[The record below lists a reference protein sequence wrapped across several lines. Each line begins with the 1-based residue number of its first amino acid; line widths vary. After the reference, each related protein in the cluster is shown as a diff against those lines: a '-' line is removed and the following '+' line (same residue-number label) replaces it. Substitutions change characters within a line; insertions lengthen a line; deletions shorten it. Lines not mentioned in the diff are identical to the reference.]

1 VSAVLPVRFPDTT
14 SPPDMT
20 RRAWWLVAANILLP
34 GSAQVLAGNRRLGR
48 VGLVSTF
55 VLWALVAVALLLF
68 VFARTTVYAIATNLF
83 ALTVIQLLLVAYLVL
98 WIVFTVDTL
107 RLARLVKLEPTARW
121 MVAALAIAAL
131 VVVGGTANYGV
142 TVTGSARDA
151 MAQIFAGGQAA
162 RAVDGRYNILL
173 LGGDAGPDRQG
184 LRPDSISVVSIE
196 AATGQATVFGI
207 PRNLERVPFSDG
219 SPLYDPFPDGYDCGD
234 QCLVSYLYTYGVE
247 HPDLYPDAEAQ
258 GSNAGVEAMR
268 DAVEGTLDLTLQYYV
283 LIDMQG
289 FSDLIDALGGVTIDV
304 KEELPIGINGGPIV
318 DTIEAGTQRMD
329 GTTALW
335 YARTRYNMTDYQRM
349 ERQREVQEAVLA
361 QFSPANV
368 LTKFQDVAEAGAQ
381 VVKTDVPQAA
391 LGYFVD
397 LAGKTRKLPITSV
410 ELIPANGVVVERP
423 DFDVIHTLVED
434 SFEKVS

>member
-1 VSAVLPVRFPDTT
+1 VSTVLPVRFPDTS
-14 SPPDMT
+14 SPPTMT

-34 GSAQVLAGNRRLGR
+34 GSAQVLAGSRRLGR
-48 VGLVSTF
+48 VGLVSTL
-55 VLWALVAVALLLF
+55 VLWALVAVGVLLF
-68 VFARTTVYAIATNLF
+68 TLVRPAVFAIATNLV

-98 WIVFTVDTL
+98 WIVLTVDTL

-121 MVAALAIAAL
+121 LVAALAIAAL

-142 TVTGSARDA
+142 TVTGAARDA

-162 RAVDGRYNILL
+162 QAIDGRYNILL

-247 HPDLYPDAEAQ
+247 HPDLYPDAAEQ
-258 GSNAGVEAMR
+258 NSNAGVEAMR
-268 DAVEGTLDLTLQYYV
+268 DAVEGTLGLTLQYYV

-361 QFSPANV
+361 QFAPANV

-397 LAGKTRKLPITSV
+397 LAGKTQKLPITSV

-423 DFDVIHTLVED
+423 DFDLIHTLVED